1 MTQIQNIIT
10 AERELITT
18 LAIRTILKN
27 EIKDKKIFYIY
38 IFESEI
44 GKFPDDMK
52 KFSDRF
58 MRLHGYDSNDFVQRK
73 GFRTLSEIHDSQNDR
88 VFIIVI
94 VF

>member
-1 MTQIQNIIT
+1 
-10 AERELITT
+10 
-18 LAIRTILKN
+18 
-27 EIKDKKIFYIY
+27 
-38 IFESEI
+38 
-44 GKFPDDMK
+44 
-52 KFSDRF
+52 